1 MNLQKLI
8 IFLGLS
14 LFLASCGKKKEAAR
28 QEAPAATQAPQ
39 PSGAPQSAPESIP
52 PDVKVAD
59 KPEKTSAE
67 PSKEVPKPVTDI
79 ANKGIKVSEDA
90 SLKVNGRGDINNRKV
105 PAKSSSKAAT
115 KAVPVKASDKN
126 AKVAETSTAAAKA
139 SAGAS
144 SRLASATYLT
154 GGISDYGLYYTM
166 IANDGVFRVLQ
177 ELVAE
182 KTADE
187 IERDIAFAQS
197 VYDAQFLIDRKGD
210 LTIDVSLRSGKGFEE
225 RRFVAPYDKNQ
236 LMVVNLDNIKMTAEC
251 IDLNKRSEDCYNMIV
266 TLEKAGAETKI
277 VLRQSGARLDYQM
290 DLSEDADFN
299 ELAQYL
305 RNSNLDVQTSERVA
319 TINVY
324 SFEVLNG
331 KSAQTTVLMGVAN
344 QVLSFKSE
352 LTVKKDLSPSLNNV
366 DKAQDWND
374 LYLEKARFTKDMK
387 FQSMI
392 KSAKL
397 TENNGKGQFTMDVM
411 FESKASKSQS
421 RIKLKMT
428 RELVPTNF

>member
-14 LFLASCGKKKEAAR
+14 LFLASCGKKKEATR
-28 QEAPAATQAPQ
+28 QEAPVATQTPQ
-39 PSGAPQSAPESIP
+39 PAGTPQSAPESVP
-52 PDVKVAD
+52 PDVKVSD
-59 KPEKTSAE
+59 KAEKTRVDN
-67 PSKEVPKPVTDI
+67 SKEAPKPVTDI
-79 ANKGIKVSEDA
+79 ANKGVKTSEEV
-90 SLKVNGRGDINNRKV
+90 SLKMNGRGNINDRKV
-105 PAKSSSKAAT
+105 PVKTSSKTMT
-115 KAVPVKASDKN
+115 KVIPSQVSDK
-126 AKVAETSTAAAKA
+126 KVKVGESL
-139 SAGAS
+139 AS
-144 SRLASATYLT
+144 SGAANKLANSLYLT
-154 GGISDYGLYYTM
+154 GGISDYGLYYTT

-187 IERDIAFAQS
+187 IEKDIAFSQS
-197 VYDAQFLIDRKGD
+197 IYDAQFLIDRKGN
-210 LTIDVSLRSGKGFEE
+210 LTVDVSLRIGKGFEE

-236 LMVVNLDNIKMTAEC
+236 LMVVNLDSIKMTAEC

-266 TLEKAGAETKI
+266 TLEKSGAETKI

-290 DLSEDADFN
+290 DLSEDSDFN

-397 TENNGKGQFTMDVM
+397 TENNGKGQFSMDVM
-411 FESKASKSQS
+411 FESKVSKSQN
-421 RIKLKMT
+421 RIKFKMT